1 MSAPLPRDPKLIA
14 AVRDA
19 LVGTFAEALSQ
30 GIPAMVEILE
40 HQLAQTQDREK
51 WRPLREG
58 IELLQVAR
66 AQLHDQVAAAVARRF
81 EAKLNP
87 AEDAF
92 GKTAKFSLDSLALV
106 ADDQIQEE
114 IALGTA
120 TKRLK
125 DQSGDEFFALTQR
138 LIVVLGVETLPDDR
152 NPAYAR
158 VFARGVLD
166 ALEKSSPNGVS
177 RLAVFA
183 AAGPLMLQAV
193 PEAYREA
200 NRVLKAHNVLPNL
213 TKSYGAPVQVGG
225 ARAAS
230 GAGASAAPA
239 GTGSST
245 STATPA
251 APAAPMGILERLFA
265 AALRPAPVAAP
276 APAAA
281 TASQSPAG
289 IPGLITIQVRP
300 ELVAALRALEAKQEG
315 EPASPA
321 GTQALVAPQAS
332 LFDSPAPAVVAN
344 AADAPA
350 AAMFSASIVRR
361 AKVEMRDSLTPA
373 DAVVADLV
381 AALFE
386 RLFVDARLSDATKA
400 QVGRLQMPVFKAV
413 MQDRA
418 FFTDAAHPVRG
429 LIDAMAEMGAVEPRT
444 SIDDH
449 PPAEWIAGS
458 VAYVLARH
466 ADDPQAFA
474 KSAQRLEEL
483 LEKHREQV
491 LEHDE
496 EVKAIVYEEK
506 RLDAI
511 QEASLA
517 IAHRLAA
524 GHYAEEVPAFLHK
537 SWRSVLIFDHLDAG
551 SEGADWKTDIE
562 TLDDLLW
569 SMKPHSSKEERA
581 RLMSLLPSMLY
592 RMKLGFLRAGFEPEQ
607 AEAYL
612 EELNEL
618 HAALAR
624 APAAAAHGA
633 RLGNAPATVPQDDFT
648 ATLHVSSGALTEEGF
663 KKGAWLEFTAE
674 DGAKSRCRLNW
685 MSPVQGTCLF
695 KDLEKN
701 KSFAISVADLREK
714 VRTGAA
720 AIVDGPGIAA
730 ASIEGALADV
740 ARDLGAQP

>member
-1 MSAPLPRDPKLIA
+1 MSPAPPRDPKLIS

-19 LVGTFAEALSQ
+19 MVETFAAALSE
-30 GIPAMVEILE
+30 GIPAMIEVLE
-40 HQLAQTQDREK
+40 QQLAQTQDRDK

-66 AQLHDQVAAAVARRF
+66 ATLHDQVAAAVAKRF
-81 EAKLNP
+81 DAKLNP
-87 AEDAF
+87 SDDAF
-92 GKTAKFSLDSLALV
+92 GKTAKFSLDSLSLV

-138 LIVVLGVETLPDDR
+138 LIVVMGVETLPDDR

-166 ALEKSSPNGVS
+166 AFEKSSTEGVS

-183 AAGPLMLQAV
+183 AAGPVMLQAV
-193 PEAYREA
+193 PEAYKEG
-200 NRVLKAHNVLPNL
+200 NRLLKAHNVLPNL

-225 ARAAS
+225 ARSAPSATRGAAS
-230 GAGASAAPA
+230 GATGAGASGAASAAGA
-239 GTGSST
+239 Q
-245 STATPA
+245 A
-251 APAAPMGILERLFA
+251 APLGVLERLFA
-265 AALRPAPVAAP
+265 AAARPAAAPVAA
-276 APAAA
+276 APA
-281 TASQSPAG
+281 S
-289 IPGLITIQVRP
+289 IPGLVTIQVRP
-300 ELVAALRALEAKQEG
+300 ELVAALRALEARHG
-315 EPASPA
+315 SDPV
-321 GTQALVAPQAS
+321 TTFAPQAMH
-332 LFDSPAPAVVAN
+332 FEAPAPAAHD
-344 AADAPA
+344 ADAPA

-361 AKVEMRDSLTPA
+361 AKVEMSDSLTPA

-386 RLFVDARLSDATKA
+386 RLFVDPRLSDATKA
-400 QVGRLQMPVFKAV
+400 QVGRLQLPVFKSV
-413 MQDRA
+413 MQDRM
-418 FFTDAAHPVRG
+418 FFTDAAHPIRA
-429 LIDAMAEMGAVEPRT
+429 LIDAMAEMGAVEPGAV
-444 SIDDH
+444 IDEH
-449 PPAEWIAGS
+449 PPGEWIAGS
-458 VAYVLARH
+458 VAYVLARN
-466 ADDPQAFA
+466 ADDPAAFA
-474 KSAQRLEEL
+474 KSAKRLSEL

-496 EVKAIVYEEK
+496 HVKTIVYEEK

-511 QEASLA
+511 QEASLV

-524 GHYAEEVPAFLHK
+524 GNYSDEVPAFVHK
-537 SWRSVLIFDHLDAG
+537 SWRSVLIYDHLDAG
-551 SEGADWKTDIE
+551 SEGADWKTDLE

-581 RLMSLLPSMLY
+581 RLVSLLPSMLY

-612 EELNEL
+612 EELKEL

-633 RLGNAPATVPQDDFT
+633 QLGKTPATPPHYDDFT

-663 KKGAWLEFTAE
+663 KRGAWIEFTE
-674 DGAKSRCRLNW
+674 PDGMKHRCRLNW
-685 MSPVQGTCLF
+685 MSPVQGTCVF
-695 KDLEKN
+695 KDLERN
-701 KSFAISVADLREK
+701 KSFAISVGDLRE
-714 VRTGAA
+714 RQRAGTAL
-720 AIVDGPGIAA
+720 IVDGPGIAQ
-730 ASIEGALADV
+730 ASIEGAISDV
-740 ARDLGAQP
+740 ARDLGAAPG